1 MDRNGQRD
9 VTEVPYTSSVGAPP
23 GVEVFDFRALVER
36 AASHDVDPYSPV
48 RVAFH
53 ELITVRSGVLRYA
66 LDFAD
71 EELSEGAW
79 MWARP
84 GQIHQFRSD
93 LTAVD
98 GVVIMVDP
106 GFVGTAT
113 AQAAG
118 LDRYPEQGPLLPD
131 ASAAA
136 ALRCILEPLESEFR
150 APRDMPLEVRVEVLR
165 HLLAALLLRL
175 SHVPGAP
182 GDAAAG
188 DEVFRRFRQ
197 AVERNYAHNH
207 RVEDYAKE
215 LSYSVRTLTRA
226 TRAAAGRGAKRYI
239 DDRVL
244 MEAKRLLVHT
254 DLSATAIGE
263 RLGFPGATVFTK
275 FFHRRVGMT
284 PGAFRASARGT
295 PAPSPANPAARN
307 SPGTRASASS

>member
-1 MDRNGQRD
+1 MDTNGQRD
-9 VTEVPYTSSVGAPP
+9 VTEVPYIPSVGAPP
-23 GVEVFDFRALVER
+23 GVEVFDFRALVAR

-53 ELITVRSGVLRYA
+53 ELITVRGGVLRYA

-71 EELSEGAW
+71 EELSAGAW

-93 LTAVD
+93 LTAAD

-106 GFVGTAT
+106 GFVGAAT
-113 AQAAG
+113 AEAAG
-118 LDRYPEQGPLLPD
+118 LDRCPGHGPLVPD
-131 ASAAA
+131 ASAGA
-136 ALRCILEPLESEFR
+136 ALRGILDLLEGEFR
-150 APRDMPLEVRVEVLR
+150 AAHDLPLEARVEVLR

-175 SHVPGAP
+175 SHVPGAR
-182 GDAAAG
+182 GDTAAG

-197 AVERNYAHNH
+197 AVERDYTRNH

-226 TRAAAGRGAKRYI
+226 TRDAAGRGAKGYI

-244 MEAKRLLVHT
+244 LEAKRLLVHT
-254 DLSATAIGE
+254 ELSATAVGE

-275 FFHRRVGMT
+275 FFRRRVGMT
-284 PGAFRASARGT
+284 PGAFRTSARGT
-295 PAPSPANPAARN
+295 SAP
-307 SPGTRASASS
+307 

>member
-1 MDRNGQRD
+1 MDRNGHRD
-9 VTEVPYTSSVGAPP
+9 VTEVPYIPSVGAPP

-93 LTAVD
+93 LTAAE

-106 GFVGTAT
+106 GFVRAAT

-118 LDRYPEQGPLLPD
+118 LDRYPGQGPLVPD
-131 ASAAA
+131 ATAAA
-136 ALRCILEPLESEFR
+136 ALRDILVPLENEFR
-150 APRDMPLEVRVEVLR
+150 ATRDLPLEVRVEVLR

-175 SHVPGAP
+175 SEVPGAR
-182 GDAAAG
+182 GDTAAG

-197 AVERNYAHNH
+197 AVERDYTRNH
-207 RVEDYAKE
+207 RVEDYAAE
-215 LSYSVRTLTRA
+215 LNYSVRTLTRA
-226 TRAAAGRGAKRYI
+226 TRAAAGRGAKRFI

-244 MEAKRLLVHT
+244 LEARRLLVHT
-254 DLSATAIGE
+254 DLSATAVGE

-275 FFHRRVGMT
+275 FFRRGAGMT

-295 PAPSPANPAARN
+295 TAPGPAKPAAAD
-307 SPGTRASASS
+307 PDG

>member
-1 MDRNGQRD
+1 MDTNGQRD
-9 VTEVPYTSSVGAPP
+9 VTEVPYIPSVGAPP
-23 GVEVFDFRALVER
+23 GVEVFDFRALVAR

-53 ELITVRSGVLRYA
+53 ELITVRGGVLRYA

-93 LTAVD
+93 LTAAD

-106 GFVGTAT
+106 GFVGAAT
-113 AQAAG
+113 AEAAG
-118 LDRYPEQGPLLPD
+118 LDRCPGHGPLVPD
-131 ASAAA
+131 ASAGA
-136 ALRCILEPLESEFR
+136 ALRGILDLLEGEFR
-150 APRDMPLEVRVEVLR
+150 AARDLPLEVRVEVLR

-175 SHVPGAP
+175 SHVPGTR
-182 GDAAAG
+182 GDSAAG
-188 DEVFRRFRQ
+188 DEVFRRFRR
-197 AVERNYAHNH
+197 AVERDYTRNH

-226 TRAAAGRGAKRYI
+226 TKAAAGRGAKGYI

-244 MEAKRLLVHT
+244 LEAKRLLVHT
-254 DLSATAIGE
+254 DLSATAVGE

-275 FFHRRVGMT
+275 FFRRRVGMT
-284 PGAFRASARGT
+284 PGAFRTSARGT
-295 PAPSPANPAARN
+295 SAP
-307 SPGTRASASS
+307 